1 MPPERC
7 TLEIHVAGAWRV
19 AGKVTVQEPERGIS
33 SPASFEYDFDYLDAM
48 AAALHARDTRAVSC
62 RYPVAYDVPEEP
74 AWPPFLLDI
83 MPAGAARRHWE
94 GILQLPN
101 NASSDWSVLVR
112 GTGNPPGN
120 VRVREA
126 VDAANVPPHPGF
138 PRSDVLKRREQFVEY
153 ARANGAPVS
162 GSTGAG
168 GDAPKFL
175 LREDVKGH
183 WHADG
188 ALADTRTRRCWL
200 VKFPRTRDASDRL
213 ILRAEAGYHAVAKK
227 MGARTGRDV
236 TWESD
241 CLFVPRF
248 DRVVRKGAI
257 ERLGLESLYS
267 LVGVADFGSPLRKE
281 RQVEAIARFTTN
293 PERELRE
300 FLLRDVLDVALGNTD
315 NHARNTSVLKWPDG
329 RIELS
334 PLYDFAPMI
343 LDQRMI
349 ARASR
354 WEDNGD
360 LPDWARVADALAK
373 TLDPAKT
380 KRWLRGLAPAI
391 SELPTTMKDCDVPK
405 VVIAQ
410 CEERIGRVA
419 RALGALRA

>member
-1 MPPERC
+1 
-7 TLEIHVAGAWRV
+7 
-19 AGKVTVQEPERGIS
+19 
-33 SPASFEYDFDYLDAM
+33 
-48 AAALHARDTRAVSC
+48 
-62 RYPVAYDVPEEP
+62 
-74 AWPPFLLDI
+74 

-94 GILQLPN
+94 GVLELPN
-101 NASSDWSVLVR
+101 NMSSDWSVLVR
-112 GTGNPPGN
+112 GAGNPPGN

-126 VDAANVPPHPGF
+126 VDAADVSPHPGF
-138 PRSDVLKRREQFVEY
+138 PRSDVLERREQFVEY

-175 LREDVKGH
+175 LREDIKGR

-188 ALADTRTRRCWL
+188 ALADKRTRRCWL

-227 MGARTGRDV
+227 MGVRTGGDI

-267 LVGVADFGSPLRKE
+267 LVGVADFGTPLRKE
-281 RQVEAIARFTTN
+281 RQVEAIARFATD
-293 PERELRE
+293 PEKELRE
-300 FLLRDVLDVALGNTD
+300 YLLRDVLDVALGNTD

-349 ARASR
+349 ARVSR
-354 WEDNGD
+354 WEDNSD

-391 SELPTTMKDCDVPK
+391 GELPTTMKDCDVPK
-405 VVIAQ
+405 VVIAR

-419 RALGALRA
+419 RALGALRT